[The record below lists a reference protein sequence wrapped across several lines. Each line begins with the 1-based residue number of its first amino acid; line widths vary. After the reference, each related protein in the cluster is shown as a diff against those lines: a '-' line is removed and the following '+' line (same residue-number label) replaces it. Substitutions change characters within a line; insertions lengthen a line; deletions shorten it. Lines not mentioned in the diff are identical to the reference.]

1 MLIQVKDIIQRMF
14 KQTINHIIITK
25 YDQPTDCIGWHN
37 DKIKTI
43 ADNSIISLGAKRR
56 FQLRSTPTTANPD
69 PPVLKEIVTEKGS
82 LINMSYN
89 ANLQYQHCVA
99 PFNPS
104 KGDEKDTRI
113 SIVFRNIKNKMKYD
127 DIKAKVTAYHKRK
140 ESEKE
145 IDEDSDEDD

>member
-43 ADNSIISLGAKRR
+43 ADNSIIAVISLGAKRR

-82 LINMSYN
+82 LRTMLIFNINIAWHHLTQARETKKIHVLVLY
-89 ANLQYQHCVA
+89 
-99 PFNPS
+99 
-104 KGDEKDTRI
+104 
-113 SIVFRNIKNKMKYD
+113 
-127 DIKAKVTAYHKRK
+127 
-140 ESEKE
+140 SEILRTK
-145 IDEDSDEDD
+145 